1 MPPSYPQTS
10 GGPQKKTDSE
20 GHGEKTASP
29 PVDGLRTLLQ
39 MMNTLDEDASFNELA
54 SVMKEVETLREEV
67 VSKETTIKELEMSRE
82 DDKKRYDSTHQ
93 AFIDQHH
100 KHWTRLEGDRERL
113 LNEATAMTETMQ
125 KSDDSRKVLED
136 ERAQMQDE
144 VDKLNKELK
153 SSNAFGREERQKY
166 LNLDRDL
173 NAANDEIEQLK
184 AESEKRDSEINK
196 LKASK
201 QSLEKNHDDMRQ
213 SLQTSENELESIRGL
228 AVKLTKEHLTTT

>member
-1 MPPSYPQTS
+1 ME
-10 GGPQKKTDSE
+10 GLKTLFR
-20 GHGEKTASP
+20 A
-29 PVDGLRTLLQ
+29 
-39 MMNTLDEDASFNELA
+39 MNTLRQDTGFNGLA
-54 SVMKEVETLREEV
+54 SVMEEVETLREEV
-67 VSKETTIKELEMSRE
+67 LSKETAIKELEMSRE
-82 DDKKRYDSTHQ
+82 DDQKRYDSTIES
-93 AFIDQHH
+93 FIDQHH
-100 KHWTRLEGDRERL
+100 KHCARLEGDRERL

-166 LNLDRDL
+166 LKLDRDL
-173 NAANDEIEQLK
+173 NAANDEIEQLEANSK
-184 AESEKRDSEINK
+184 KRDSEINK

-201 QSLEKNHDDMRQ
+201 QSLEKNHDEMRQ